1 MARHAIARIVNGQL
15 IWPAA
20 DVRECLPLAIGS
32 KEWSCWLDAAETR
45 SFAYHSAR
53 GTLTARR
60 EQRPAGWYWYG
71 YRHQGGRLYKVYLGK
86 AEDLTEERLEEAVS
100 RLNRLPRLP
109 APSQCSTEEQPG
121 SFAADE
127 ELLVSRPR
135 LLRWLEQA
143 TRQQLTL
150 LCAPAGSGKTT
161 LLRQWI
167 AWSGRMVALV
177 DLRREDSKPRHF
189 LCTLMTALRSL
200 SVGQSE
206 RSSERLL
213 TGPSP
218 ALEEVIDALIAD
230 LAALPAEVTIILDNY
245 QVINNRFIH
254 DILKG
259 VLARLPSRI
268 HLVIASRSDPPLSL
282 ARLRLCGQI
291 SELRAPALRF
301 SREEVRALFHALL
314 PEALSDEEC
323 DLVQR
328 RTEGWAAALRL
339 VGLALRERE
348 DRVHFVTTFSG
359 SNRYLLSYLL
369 EEVLEDQPERVQTF
383 LLRTCILDRFNGSL
397 CRSVTGQNDAP
408 ALLEKLEQADLFIVP
423 LDEPGNWY
431 RYHSLFAEALRHHLE
446 CTQPDL
452 LPALHERASDWFAA
466 HGYIKEAITHAL
478 AAHAMERAGEL
489 IEHIAAGLL
498 ENSEV
503 ALLQS
508 WLSALPGSVLQ
519 ARPRLC
525 IAAAWTLLL
534 SKQAGAYLH
543 WLDTAEQALLART
556 KEEQPGTMAAL
567 QAEIIALRAMYE
579 TARNDFA
586 HAIAICRQALGA
598 LPPENLYARSL
609 VLMSMGMAYYRGANT
624 GDVGAAAQ
632 ALAEA
637 SSAVQS
643 TGHALLLPM
652 VKLCQAELYFTQGQ
666 PFQAAMIC
674 QQVLKLVAAWPVYP
688 LYIAGVA
695 HTWLG
700 RLCYD
705 WNDLEAAREHLLKAW
720 EMGKQADSTNV
731 LLQSAFLLA
740 SVSQAQGNPD
750 EAESWM
756 QRLEALAQDLNFID
770 GLRVANVMR
779 TGLALAQGRLEEA
792 LLYIQTNP
800 RYSGTIDCHDDD
812 EQLTRARV
820 YIAAARA
827 SADSTCARQALAL
840 LEGQRRAAEAAG
852 MMRLVME
859 ILILQAQA
867 LQLQDDL
874 AGALDTLERAVHL
887 AGPGGYIRIFV
898 DEGEAVSRLLCRL
911 PGRQRKQK
919 ARAQTINLAYVRRL
933 LAAFPQQP
941 SSSQFFTTPEQ
952 KTLPEL
958 LSQRE
963 YEVLRLMA
971 AGRSNRE
978 IARELVVVIGTV
990 KAHINSIYRKLAV
1003 NNRIQAIACARDLHL
1018 L

>member
-1 MARHAIARIVNGQL
+1 MARHAIARVVDGQL

-20 DVRECLPLAIGS
+20 DVCKSLPLVIGS
-32 KEWSCWLDAAETR
+32 KEWSCWLEAVETR
-45 SFAYHSAR
+45 SFAYHSTR

-71 YRHQGGRLYKVYLGK
+71 YRRQGGRLYKVYLGK
-86 AEDLTEERLEEAVS
+86 TEDLTEERLEEAVS

-109 APSQCSTEEQPG
+109 IPSQRSTEGQRG
-121 SFAADE
+121 SLAADAE
-127 ELLVSRPR
+127 FLVSRPR
-135 LLRWLEQA
+135 LLHWLEQS

-167 AWSGRMVALV
+167 NWSGRMVARV
-177 DLRREDSKPRHF
+177 DLQREDSEPRHF
-189 LCTLMTALRSL
+189 LRTLMAALQPLCPTSGEGRIGKL
-200 SVGQSE
+200 IINPT
-206 RSSERLL
+206 L
-213 TGPSP
+213 

-230 LAALPAEVTIILDNY
+230 LAALPAEATIILDNY
-245 QVINNRFIH
+245 QLINNKFIH
-254 DILKG
+254 DALKG
-259 VLARLPSRI
+259 VLTHLSSRI

-301 SREEVRALFHALL
+301 SCEEVRALFHTLL
-314 PEALSDEEC
+314 PEPLSDEEC
-323 DLVQR
+323 DLVQQ
-328 RTEGWAAALRL
+328 RTEGWAAALRM
-339 VGLALRERE
+339 VGLALHERE
-348 DRVHFVTTFSG
+348 DRAHFVTTFSG
-359 SNRYLLSYLL
+359 SHRYLLSYLL

-383 LLRTCILDRFNGSL
+383 LLHTCILDRFNGSL
-397 CRSVTGQNDAP
+397 CRAVIAQDDAP
-408 ALLEKLEQADLFIVP
+408 AILEKLEQADLFVVP
-423 LDEPGNWY
+423 LDKARHWY
-431 RYHSLFAEALRHHLE
+431 RYHYLFAEALRHHLE

-466 HGYIKEAITHAL
+466 HGYIKDAITHAL
-478 AAHAMERAGEL
+478 AAHVMERAGEL
-489 IEHIAAGLL
+489 IEQVAPGMV
-498 ENSEV
+498 ENSEI
-503 ALLQS
+503 ALLQT
-508 WLSALPGSVLQ
+508 WLSALPNSVLQ
-519 ARPRLC
+519 ASPRLC
-525 IAAAWTLLL
+525 IAAAWMLLL
-534 SKQAGAYLH
+534 SKQAGTYLH
-543 WLDTAEQALLART
+543 WLDTAEQALSART
-556 KEEQPGTMAAL
+556 KEEQPGATAAL

-579 TARNDFA
+579 IARNDFA
-586 HAIAICRQALGA
+586 RAIAICRQALGA

-609 VLMSMGMAYYRGANT
+609 VLMSMGMAYYRGADA

-643 TGHALLLPM
+643 AGHALLLPM
-652 VKLCQAELYFTQGQ
+652 VKLCQAELYFAQGQ
-666 PFQAAMIC
+666 PLQAAMIC
-674 QQVLKLVAAWPVYP
+674 RQVLKLVAEWPVYP

-695 HTWLG
+695 HAWLG

-720 EMGKQADSTNV
+720 EMGKRADSTNV
-731 LLQSAFLLA
+731 LFQSAFLLA
-740 SVSQAQGNPD
+740 SVSQAQGKPE
-750 EAESWM
+750 EAEAWM
-756 QRLEALAQDLNFID
+756 QHLEALAQDLNFID

-779 TGLALAQGRLEEA
+779 TGLALAQGHLEEA
-792 LLYIQTNP
+792 LLQIQTSIRHSEDN
-800 RYSGTIDCHDDD
+800 DCHDDD
-812 EQLTRARV
+812 EYLTRARV
-820 YIAAARA
+820 YIAAARTF
-827 SADSTCARQALAL
+827 ADSAYARQALAL
-840 LEGQRRAAEAAG
+840 LERQRRAAEAAG
-852 MMRLVME
+852 MTRLVME

-867 LQLQDDL
+867 LQLQDHL

-887 AGPGGYIRIFV
+887 AEPGGYIRIFV

-911 PGRQRKQK
+911 LGRQRRPKMQN
-919 ARAQTINLAYVRRL
+919 QTINLAYVRKL

-941 SSSQFFTTPEQ
+941 SLSQLIASSERQ
-952 KTLPEL
+952 TLPEL

-971 AGRSNRE
+971 AGRTNRE

-1003 NNRIQAIACARDLHL
+1003 NNRIQAIARARALHL